1 MTAQFEAVLAVYYG
15 RGASCTRTELLWDL
29 RDRNRTQLN
38 HAAFVVANAGKYDE
52 RGMPTTRMTER
63 LAAQRELLKLIA
75 PEIEAM
81 EAEADRTHFD
91 EWSSAEVVSVAFQHA

>member
-15 RGASCTRTELLWDL
+15 TDASHTRTALLWDL

-38 HAAFVVANAGKYDE
+38 HAAYVVANAGRYDE

-63 LAAQRELLKLIA
+63 LAAQRELLKIIA

-81 EAEADRTHFD
+81 EAEADRTHFAG
-91 EWSSAEVVSVAFQHA
+91 WPSAETVSVAFQHA